1 MRKLGIKTP
10 RSKIP
15 LVGDK
20 SSRQYKMNEIVNKL
34 LLGADKF
41 MFGMS
46 YINLHLTIVLVDHLL
61 KQTNNTK
68 IKKNKRLKTH
78 LSKRAR

>member
-1 MRKLGIKTP
+1 M
-10 RSKIP
+10 
-15 LVGDK
+15 GDK
-20 SSRQYKMNEIVNKL
+20 SSRQYKINEIVNKL

-68 IKKNKRLKTH
+68 NKKNKRLNTH